1 MRTRCQAREEVKPS
15 PSAGEHAKAKSGSVL
30 HLLLSI
36 TFFLETLDF
45 RRRVLLGLFQNRI
58 TRNRRFPCS
67 FASYSVFGMNGISF
81 LHSAPDSW
89 MNRMNGIRFTRNRQ
103 NTLGARG
110 LSCAVSGL
118 GQCLY
123 CDPHEKPLEKSA
135 VSLIAPSQWET
146 CSNQFS
152 PAFGLDSR
160 LAPIDLPRV
169 LCCNRL
175 FDWFQE

>member
-1 MRTRCQAREEVKPS
+1 MFVARSELFSLGTK
-15 PSAGEHAKAKSGSVL
+15 
-30 HLLLSI
+30 LLLLL
-36 TFFLETLDF
+36 TFYRFRET
-45 RRRVLLGLFQNRI
+45 
-58 TRNRRFPCS
+58 
-67 FASYSVFGMNGISF
+67 
-81 LHSAPDSW
+81 
-89 MNRMNGIRFTRNRQ
+89 FTVDYTS
-103 NTLGARG
+103 TLGAIG

-123 CDPHEKPLEKSA
+123 CDPREKPLEKSA

-146 CSNQFS
+146 CLNQFS

-169 LCCNRL
+169 LCPNRL